1 MRPKDLMLML
11 DASDV
16 QPITDAFM
24 TLPTRNMPTILR
36 AEPILAQDLT
46 LTLLLM
52 QAKLKM
58 LKLLPILA
66 IERILIEL
74 PTCR

>member
-1 MRPKDLMLML
+1 MLML
-11 DASDV
+11 DASEV
-16 QPITDAFM
+16 HPITDAFM

-46 LTLLLM
+46 LTLDEM

-74 PTCR
+74 PT